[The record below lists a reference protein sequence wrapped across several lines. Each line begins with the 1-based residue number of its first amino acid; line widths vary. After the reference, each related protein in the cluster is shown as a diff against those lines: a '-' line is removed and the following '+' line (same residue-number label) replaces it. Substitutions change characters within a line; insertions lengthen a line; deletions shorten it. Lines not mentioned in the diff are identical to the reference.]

1 METADIVCG
10 FFAFTEFVYLVF
22 VHNLMEIT
30 KYTLPLCGGSSSALP
45 VHELKD

>member
-22 VHNLMEIT
+22 VHNLMETT
-30 KYTLPLCGGSSSALP
+30 KYTLPLCGRKQLSTPRS
-45 VHELKD
+45 